1 MKINSQWV
9 FYFYSLIYLLSVKN
23 TWCVCITLI
32 AISTR
37 LGKSKTGQARNK
49 GLVQFTFYQQI
60 IIQ

>member
-32 AISTR
+32 AILTR
-37 LGKSKTGQARNK
+37 LGKSKTGQATNK